1 MAIFLGM
8 IIILFHAITGIPK
21 NNFDPLVG
29 DTFKPLYYS
38 FVFMLSFAF
47 LSVSL
52 FESKKIKITSLFLYI
67 FLIVFL
73 LGFPKQKDYDL
84 QIGLVNKIEDSIY
97 CEVEKSMYLKGS
109 DFENIDCRKTQ
120 EKIPNPDDPN
130 RELFENTLN
139 HKPLNLLLIFTNVL
153 LAFYSILNKKLVK
166 FPWPKFI
173 I

>member
-1 MAIFLGM
+1 
-8 IIILFHAITGIPK
+8 
-21 NNFDPLVG
+21 
-29 DTFKPLYYS
+29 
-38 FVFMLSFAF
+38 
-47 LSVSL
+47 
-52 FESKKIKITSLFLYI
+52 
-67 FLIVFL
+67 
-73 LGFPKQKDYDL
+73 
-84 QIGLVNKIEDSIY
+84 
-97 CEVEKSMYLKGS
+97 MYLKDS
-109 DFENIDCRKTQ
+109 DFENIYCRKTQ